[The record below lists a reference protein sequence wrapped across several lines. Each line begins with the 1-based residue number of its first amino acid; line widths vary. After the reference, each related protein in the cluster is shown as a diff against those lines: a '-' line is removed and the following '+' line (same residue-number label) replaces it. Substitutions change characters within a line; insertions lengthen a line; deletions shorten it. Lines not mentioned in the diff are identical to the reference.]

1 MGLEGEKLERID
13 RKLLARLGQ
22 DETYQM
28 VRVPVT
34 PPTWS
39 TWKRYCEAVGVSM
52 GRAIVT
58 LIEREL
64 GVFDNDHA
72 DHADEQPVSTGEVQE
87 QLAAREAEL
96 NAREEELEAREA
108 ELDAELDQIIAEA
121 KRLGT
126 RQAELRSLEHN
137 LEIRSR
143 NAVQPAPAVPQ
154 VGRNERCPCGSGRKY
169 KQCHGR

>member
-1 MGLEGEKLERID
+1 MDLEREKLERVD

-22 DETYQM
+22 DQTYQM

-34 PPTWS
+34 PATWS
-39 TWKRYCEAVGVSM
+39 TWKRYCETAKVSM
-52 GRAIVT
+52 GRTIVG

-64 GVFDNDHA
+64 GLVD
-72 DHADEQPVSTGEVQE
+72 DEQELPASTGHVEE

-96 NAREEELEAREA
+96 AARET
-108 ELDAELDQIIAEA
+108 ELDARERQFDAEFDRIGTEA
-121 KRLGT
+121 ERLGT
-126 RQAELRSLEHN
+126 QIAELRSLERN

-143 NAVQPAPAVPQ
+143 IAVQPAPPVPR
-154 VGRNERCPCGSGRKY
+154 VGRNERCPCGSGHKY

>member
-1 MGLEGEKLERID
+1 MGPERERLERVD

-34 PPTWS
+34 PATWS
-39 TWKRYCEAVGVSM
+39 TWKRYCETEGVSM
-52 GRAIVT
+52 GRAIMG

-64 GVFDNDHA
+64 GLV
-72 DHADEQPVSTGEVQE
+72 DEHELQPASTGDAEE
-87 QLAAREAEL
+87 QLAVRETELSARETELDFRSRRIDAEFDRIR
-96 NAREEELEAREA
+96 AEA
-108 ELDAELDQIIAEA
+108 E
-121 KRLGT
+121 RLGT
-126 RQAELRSLEHN
+126 RIAELRSLERN

-143 NAVQPAPAVPQ
+143 MTVQPAPPVPK
-154 VGRNERCPCGSGRKY
+154 VDRNERCPCGSGRKY

>member
-1 MGLEGEKLERID
+1 MDLEREKLERVD

-34 PPTWS
+34 PATWS
-39 TWKRYCEAVGVSM
+39 TWKRYCEATGTSM
-52 GRAIVT
+52 GRAIVA
-58 LIEREL
+58 LIERAL
-64 GVFDNDHA
+64 GVVDDDDA
-72 DHADEQPVSTGEVQE
+72 DQRRGSTGDVQE
-87 QLAAREAEL
+87 QLAS
-96 NAREEELEAREA
+96 REA
-108 ELDAELDQIIAEA
+108 ELDAREERLDVRERALDTEADQIAAEA

-126 RQAELRSLEHN
+126 WQAQLRSLEHD
-137 LEIRSR
+137 LETKSR
-143 NAVQPAPAVPQ
+143 LAVQPASAVRK